1 MLPLMP
7 GRIDDN
13 VGPVGNFR
21 VPASEPNSHVAPRR
35 LRFSAFGLIL
45 IAYILFGA
53 NGTLGQ
59 GQPGILPF
67 STNEY
72 GVDLATGN
80 VNMAFPLRAKTGK
93 IPFWSKVV
101 GTSGMAINYTGL
113 YYQWQ
118 PLLIYPGYKYQ
129 DPTTISFASKVVPPT
144 VANCPYGTNSFY
156 HAEYLGD
163 FAVIDPT
170 GANHPIPGSWKVG
183 NGPAGSNCQT
193 QQGTSGPALTY
204 DGSGYSLVIASGNIM
219 VSDRSGNSWA
229 GTCTYSNGCVLGS
242 STGAI
247 ISDPDG
253 TTISENDGTVTD
265 SLATTVLSNVPYNS
279 AMASTVS
286 YVDVN
291 GATQQYVLAYTPM
304 NIATNFNCFNAAGV
318 QDPDDTAPAS
328 LQMLTS
334 ITVPTPTPTQYTITY
349 EPTPGK
355 SGYFTGRIAKI
366 SLPTGGSISYSYSGG
381 NQGINC
387 NYGTVPKLTVT
398 VNDGNGNTSVFT
410 YASNISTAANTTDIP
425 FVGVNFAVT
434 KTDPA
439 SNQTVYSFQG
449 EYQTSAQYYQGSATG
464 TPLQTVVTCYNGNT
478 SSCAAPATQIS
489 LPITQIAK
497 YTSLGS
503 SSSDLVQTS
512 YDVYGNVTSET
523 DMDYGNVGSGGSCVS
538 ATNGVCKLTT
548 ITYGSWNG
556 SSCTPLS
563 GVMNVPCDVKIVNNN
578 TGAVSAETRYTYN
591 ATGHP
596 TGVSKWVSGSTW
608 ITTNNT
614 YNPNGTL
621 STTTDPNGNETQ
633 FGYTGSGGCNGMLLT
648 STTYPVASMGSS
660 SQTWNC
666 TGGVIAS
673 TVDVNKQTT
682 AYFYADPLNRL
693 TQVES
698 AVGALNWATGL
709 SAQSN
714 TAYNY
719 PSLAET
725 DVAQDLTTT
734 GDGQLTS
741 KTIYDG
747 LGRPI
752 KTVARDGSVIE
763 TAYDPLNRVCAVSN
777 PALATNAPGSLSCT
791 IGSNRATAATDGYT
805 YFTYDALGRKTV
817 QTQQDS
823 STQKWQYNNNV
834 VDFYDEDNSHW
845 QWTSDS
851 LGRLTKVLENDPAG
865 SGVLTLE
872 TDYTYDPLNDLL
884 TVTQKGAS
892 ADTPR
897 VRTFSYDGM
906 SRLTY
911 ACNPESIASGV
922 CSASGPWSAIY
933 SYDAN
938 GNVITRTDAR
948 GIITHYAY
956 DGMNRLTA
964 KSYSNDPAN
973 TPALTYGYDTEYAW
987 QLQEDED
994 NPVGHLN
1001 SVMAT
1006 VGTMNLTTWTSADY
1020 DQRGNLTGYSNCLLS
1035 NAQSCSGYGVGTLY
1049 DYDLNEDLAGITAV
1063 AGNTFTGQYEYIDYG
1078 YDSSG
1083 RLNSIATQVSLDLTG
1098 NALTS
1103 TAFAGETYYPGG
1115 AVETANLGIN
1125 PTNQVPA
1132 ITLSRIYDNRGRI
1145 TGETDT
1151 ASTGQTAYNYSVNY
1165 DGNSNVKGYND
1176 SVNGSW
1182 TVTDDALHRL
1192 LSMSGTLGGVA
1203 TTVQE
1208 TYDHFGNRN
1217 GENVSYGGYQSQP
1230 SPTLGFSAGNNRIDY
1245 ASYDAAGNLTSDL
1258 TNNYLYDAE
1267 NRICAVQQ
1275 TVSGDMYGYVYAAN
1289 GVRLVKGS
1297 LTSFSC
1303 DVTTN
1308 GISLTSAYVAGPQG
1322 EDLEEVDQNFNML
1335 HYNVFWEGKLL
1346 GTFVGTTYDQSN
1358 WGFALNDW
1366 LGTKREVTK
1375 SDGTC
1380 LSSFFNG
1387 PFSDYQTAGCSTLD
1401 PSEEHFTSKMR
1412 DPESNLDYFSA
1423 RYYNSNVGRFLSPDQ
1438 AFIAWNLSNPQ
1449 SFNLY
1454 SYVLN
1459 NPLSFI
1465 DPTGRDCVYFNNAG
1479 NGVES
1484 VDPDTSSQSLNQRA
1498 SDCGANGGAYLNGTV
1513 NPNSVQYN
1521 SDTDTFNIRSSDA
1534 LFQYNSKVTASG
1546 PNSFYG
1552 SEITNGVIDQSRT
1565 LSPQSTSGL
1574 FTYNDS
1580 LSNVL
1585 DMLKSAGVTP
1595 SSIDNRYNQT
1605 NHHGTQLRDDSTFCN
1620 LHVTITTGSGQNG
1633 APVTGDYHYDT
1644 VNPWSFPVPV
1654 TTAAHGALDYFPDK
1668 ATGLHNASSQYVCSP
1683 Q

>member
-1 MLPLMP
+1 
-7 GRIDDN
+7 
-13 VGPVGNFR
+13 
-21 VPASEPNSHVAPRR
+21 
-35 LRFSAFGLIL
+35 
-45 IAYILFGA
+45 
-53 NGTLGQ
+53 
-59 GQPGILPF
+59 
-67 STNEY
+67 
-72 GVDLATGN
+72 
-80 VNMAFPLRAKTGK
+80 
-93 IPFWSKVV
+93 
-101 GTSGMAINYTGL
+101 
-113 YYQWQ
+113 
-118 PLLIYPGYKYQ
+118 
-129 DPTTISFASKVVPPT
+129 
-144 VANCPYGTNSFY
+144 
-156 HAEYLGD
+156 
-163 FAVIDPT
+163 
-170 GANHPIPGSWKVG
+170 
-183 NGPAGSNCQT
+183 
-193 QQGTSGPALTY
+193 
-204 DGSGYSLVIASGNIM
+204 
-219 VSDRSGNSWA
+219 
-229 GTCTYSNGCVLGS
+229 
-242 STGAI
+242 
-247 ISDPDG
+247 
-253 TTISENDGTVTD
+253 
-265 SLATTVLSNVPYNS
+265 
-279 AMASTVS
+279 
-286 YVDVN
+286 
-291 GATQQYVLAYTPM
+291 
-304 NIATNFNCFNAAGV
+304 
-318 QDPDDTAPAS
+318 
-328 LQMLTS
+328 
-334 ITVPTPTPTQYTITY
+334 
-349 EPTPGK
+349 
-355 SGYFTGRIAKI
+355 
-366 SLPTGGSISYSYSGG
+366 
-381 NQGINC
+381 
-387 NYGTVPKLTVT
+387 
-398 VNDGNGNTSVFT
+398 
-410 YASNISTAANTTDIP
+410 
-425 FVGVNFAVT
+425 
-434 KTDPA
+434 
-439 SNQTVYSFQG
+439 
-449 EYQTSAQYYQGSATG
+449 
-464 TPLQTVVTCYNGNT
+464 
-478 SSCAAPATQIS
+478 
-489 LPITQIAK
+489 
-497 YTSLGS
+497 
-503 SSSDLVQTS
+503 
-512 YDVYGNVTSET
+512 
-523 DMDYGNVGSGGSCVS
+523 
-538 ATNGVCKLTT
+538 
-548 ITYGSWNG
+548 
-556 SSCTPLS
+556 
-563 GVMNVPCDVKIVNNN
+563 
-578 TGAVSAETRYTYN
+578 
-591 ATGHP
+591 
-596 TGVSKWVSGSTW
+596 
-608 ITTNNT
+608 
-614 YNPNGTL
+614 
-621 STTTDPNGNETQ
+621 
-633 FGYTGSGGCNGMLLT
+633 
-648 STTYPVASMGSS
+648 
-660 SQTWNC
+660 
-666 TGGVIAS
+666 
-673 TVDVNKQTT
+673 
-682 AYFYADPLNRL
+682 
-693 TQVES
+693 
-698 AVGALNWATGL
+698 
-709 SAQSN
+709 
-714 TAYNY
+714 
-719 PSLAET
+719 
-725 DVAQDLTTT
+725 
-734 GDGQLTS
+734 
-741 KTIYDG
+741 
-747 LGRPI
+747 
-752 KTVARDGSVIE
+752 
-763 TAYDPLNRVCAVSN
+763 
-777 PALATNAPGSLSCT
+777 
-791 IGSNRATAATDGYT
+791 
-805 YFTYDALGRKTV
+805 
-817 QTQQDS
+817 
-823 STQKWQYNNNV
+823 
-834 VDFYDEDNSHW
+834 
-845 QWTSDS
+845 
-851 LGRLTKVLENDPAG
+851 
-865 SGVLTLE
+865 
-872 TDYTYDPLNDLL
+872 
-884 TVTQKGAS
+884 
-892 ADTPR
+892 
-897 VRTFSYDGM
+897 
-906 SRLTY
+906 
-911 ACNPESIASGV
+911 
-922 CSASGPWSAIY
+922 
-933 SYDAN
+933 
-938 GNVITRTDAR
+938 
-948 GIITHYAY
+948 
-956 DGMNRLTA
+956 
-964 KSYSNDPAN
+964 
-973 TPALTYGYDTEYAW
+973 
-987 QLQEDED
+987 
-994 NPVGHLN
+994 
-1001 SVMAT
+1001 MAT

-1035 NAQSCSGYGVGTLY
+1035 NAQSCSGFGVGTLY

-1176 SVNGSW
+1176 SVNGSF